1 MKTPLY
7 LGCIFLVLIV
17 SSFAILPQK
26 KNGLENL
33 VSKELVIQDSSAYD
47 CDTLYTAKGDIRLV
61 QFVKADGKVVEYK
74 SCYNLDGPVYV
85 ISANKVQCVKS
96 AEGTMKFTR
105 LAPGT
110 QPYFAA
116 PK

>member
-1 MKTPLY
+1 MKAISSII
-7 LGCIFLVLIV
+7 GIIIVLAMC
-17 SSFAILPQK
+17 SFISFSGNNK
-26 KNGLENL
+26 KN
-33 VSKELVIQDSSAYD
+33 ISSIRHIAQADTNYYQ

-96 AEGTMKFTR
+96 ADGTMKFTR
-105 LAPGT
+105 LAPGEK
-110 QPYFAA
+110 PRFAA
-116 PK
+116 PE